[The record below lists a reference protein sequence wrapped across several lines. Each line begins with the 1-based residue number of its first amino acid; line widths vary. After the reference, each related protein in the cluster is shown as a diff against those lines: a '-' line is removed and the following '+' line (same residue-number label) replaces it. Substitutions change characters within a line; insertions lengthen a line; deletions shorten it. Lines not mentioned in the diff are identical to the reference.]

1 MAGVGAAALLTLPL
15 TAAYQPPGA
24 AQASGVSVVV
34 ISHNWADLRIYVVA
48 EASQQRL
55 GIVRSF
61 NTEEFEVPKVI
72 LAPRYEIQLAAEA
85 IGSSDRYLSESI
97 LVTPGETIEWH
108 LENQLV
114 HSSVRVRHD

>member
-72 LAPRYEIQLAAEA
+72 LSARRRGHRELGQ
-85 IGSSDRYLSESI
+85 
-97 LVTPGETIEWH
+97 V
-108 LENQLV
+108 
-114 HSSVRVRHD
+114 SVRVDSGHARGDHRVAP